1 MKYTL
6 TCSCGGY
13 TANFDRKDVA
23 EAVAEIHADLG
34 EGHSVTCTRSAHNRP
49 GAVPVIVFA
58 SKKKEEIMA
67 RTSHDVWI
75 DNPIGRVAPL
85 ESQ

>member
-6 TCSCGGY
+6 TCSCGRY

-34 EGHSVTCTRSAHNRP
+34 EGHSVTCTRPAHNRH
-49 GAVPVIVFA
+49 GAVPVIVFQTRLNL
-58 SKKKEEIMA
+58 
-67 RTSHDVWI
+67 RTGEVR
-75 DNPIGRVAPL
+75 PGR
-85 ESQ
+85 EKT

>member
-6 TCSCGGY
+6 ACSCGGY
-13 TANFDRKDVA
+13 TAKFDRKDIA

-34 EGHSVTCTRSAHNRP
+34 ERHVVTCTRPAHNRR

-58 SKKKEEIMA
+58 SRKRERDRSEV
-67 RTSHDVWI
+67 R
-75 DNPIGRVAPL
+75 GG
-85 ESQ
+85 